1 MIINNEIEEVEMLKK
16 KFIIIISLFSNIKA
30 TVECSL
36 QEKLTQSSEKI
47 AALRQD
53 VKTGKKAFNE
63 VYDDCNSCSNCSS
76 CDTRCSLC
84 SF

>member
-47 AALRQD
+47 
-53 VKTGKKAFNE
+53 
-63 VYDDCNSCSNCSS
+63 
-76 CDTRCSLC
+76 
-84 SF
+84 